1 MVRHQLR
8 ARGVRDP
15 AVLQA
20 MTQVPRHRFVSEAD
34 AADAYADKALP
45 TADGQT
51 ISQPYMVAVMTEQ
64 LRIEP
69 GVKVL
74 EVGTGSGYQAAILAH
89 MGAQVVSIERSETL
103 ARQACDVLDQLGW
116 SDRVR
121 VVVGDGTLGYPQ
133 EAPYDRILV
142 TAGAPQLPQ
151 AYRDQLADGG
161 RIVVPIGGRHDQ
173 ELMTFER
180 CGRDWH
186 SHAGIRCRFVALIG
200 NAGWKG

>member
-1 MVRHQLR
+1 MHEQLEAAERMVRHQLR

-15 AVLQA
+15 AVLEA

-103 ARQACDVLDQLGW
+103 ARQARDVLGQLGW

-133 EAPYDRILV
+133 EAPYDR
-142 TAGAPQLPQ
+142 
-151 AYRDQLADGG
+151 
-161 RIVVPIGGRHDQ
+161 
-173 ELMTFER
+173 
-180 CGRDWH
+180 
-186 SHAGIRCRFVALIG
+186 
-200 NAGWKG
+200 